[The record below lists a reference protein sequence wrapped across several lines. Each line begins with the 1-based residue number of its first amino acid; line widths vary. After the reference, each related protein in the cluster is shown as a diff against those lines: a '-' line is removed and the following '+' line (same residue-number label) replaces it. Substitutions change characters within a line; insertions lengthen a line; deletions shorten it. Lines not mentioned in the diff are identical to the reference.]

1 MKRDQKK
8 RIIEERLVG
17 VGGGLVLVL
26 VGGGARGEWRG
37 VTAARVSASTGLVHY
52 RQGPPALPPLLSAG
66 SVARKK

>member
-8 RIIEERLVG
+8 KRIIGEISWLGRG
-17 VGGGLVLVL
+17 I
-26 VGGGARGEWRG
+26 GGGAGGGEWRG

-52 RQGPPALPPLLSAG
+52 RQGPLALPPLLSAG